1 MALDTHYSRSLQELS
16 AHFLSR
22 PPTRFQDK
30 SWVCIFKTLRFCHFL
45 PWIYPE
51 LFIDELKN
59 KGESRRLMKA
69 VPLLQALLTGDEIR
83 EEEEAGLGAGEEG
96 QI

>member
-1 MALDTHYSRSLQELS
+1 M
-16 AHFLSR
+16 
-22 PPTRFQDK
+22 
-30 SWVCIFKTLRFCHFL
+30 
-45 PWIYPE
+45 
-51 LFIDELKN
+51 DELKD

-69 VPLLQALLTGDEIR
+69 VALLQALLTSDEIR

>member
-1 MALDTHYSRSLQELS
+1 M
-16 AHFLSR
+16 
-22 PPTRFQDK
+22 
-30 SWVCIFKTLRFCHFL
+30 
-45 PWIYPE
+45 
-51 LFIDELKN
+51 DELKN

-69 VPLLQALLTGDEIR
+69 VLLQALLTSDEIR